1 MNRIAKAV
9 QPLVLVAIV
18 SIMSAY
24 LGARAV
30 TPGVAAVKHTQPL
43 MIVPV
48 DGPGKPTSCC

>member
-18 SIMSAY
+18 SIVSAY

-30 TPGVAAVKHTQPL
+30 TPGYAAVKHTQPL
-43 MIVPV
+43 MIIPV
-48 DGPGKPTSCC
+48 DGPKACASC